1 MFYLLDLIS
10 FFRANDPPQPG
21 EISLLPNNLSFQM
34 GSREVGVL
42 SKVLIARKCYAR
54 VTSIIESLN
63 TKKQNGV
70 IFTGPQG
77 NGKVCNLFIK

>member
-1 MFYLLDLIS
+1 MIS

-21 EISLLPNNLSFQM
+21 EISLLPDNLYFQM
-34 GSREVGVL
+34 GSSEVGVL

-54 VTSIIESLN
+54 VTSIIETLS
-63 TKKQNGV
+63 TSKQKGV

-77 NGKVCNLFIK
+77 NGKVCNLFIE